1 MAKLINSGSITSEK
15 SPNILKGNESPTR
28 GEMELSIGLKNEWL
42 WNNLP
47 VTGLL
52 NVSTVKCDYYSIN
65 VNETTYGNSTKE
77 VKTNLTATFFD
88 KINNFTIYQRDSSDI
103 EDETNSDRGLNI
115 HLGPKQSIVLGQ
127 TQLIPKEN
135 DHIIL
140 HSQIKQGLAYPYRV
154 TKVTPVL
161 LNQQESFII
170 EYAQSKL
177 FKSAE
182 ELDARVVVEKDFIEK
197 NVGTGNQVLFD
208 KETSKKLEAVATIF
222 NRLTTSYTEAFY
234 DEEKDVA
241 AFDWKFRA
249 NYNEQDCTPTH
260 IMFIYAAIRRF
271 QEKHDV
277 LKYGFYNNTLFVGP
291 AYPIPREEANYNN
304 SLYAKLIDKDFCKI
318 SEDPGYVDNITSTIM
333 QEFLK
338 CCENRDYY
346 NEDHGIEYT
355 PQYAYRTK
363 LYFLEKTNHSILS
376 RFYMS
381 GIITCDMIEM
391 PEISDGITRSSHVN
405 YTLKSPAICRVL
417 DAYMSNNRDS
427 LIRAILG
434 LKRYS
439 IDRENLD
446 DYFGIPLLLYV
457 VGDLINSMNGK
468 FRNTYYG

>member
-1 MAKLINSGSITSEK
+1 MAKLINSGNIKST
-15 SPNILKGNESPTR
+15 SPNLLAGNENPSR
-28 GEMELSIGLKNEWL
+28 GDMELNIGLKNEWL

-77 VKTNLTATFFD
+77 VKTNATATFFD
-88 KINNFTIYQRDSSDI
+88 KINNFVIYQRDATDI
-103 EDETNSDRGLNI
+103 DDEANADRGLNI

-140 HSQIKQGLAYPYRV
+140 HSQLRQGLAYPYRV
-154 TKVTPVL
+154 TKVTPIL
-161 LNQQESFII
+161 LNQKESFII

-177 FKSAE
+177 FKNVE
-182 ELDARVVVEKDFIEK
+182 ELDRRVVIEKDFIEK

-208 KETSKKLEAVATIF
+208 KETSKEVEAITTIF
-222 NRLTTSYTEAFY
+222 ERLTTSYTEAFY
-234 DEEKDVA
+234 DEEKDVVA
-241 AFDWKFRA
+241 VNWKFRD
-249 NYNEQDCTPTH
+249 NYNEQDVTPTNL
-260 IMFIYAAIRRF
+260 MFIYAAIRRF

-277 LKYGFYNNTLFVGP
+277 LKYGFYRNTLFVGP

-304 SLYAKLIDKDFCKI
+304 SLYAKLIDRDFCKVG
-318 SEDPGYVDNITSTIM
+318 EDPGYVDNITSTTM
-333 QEFLK
+333 MEFVK
-338 CCENRDYY
+338 CCKDRDYY
-346 NEDHGIEYT
+346 NEEHGDEYV
-355 PQYAYRTK
+355 PKYVYRTK

-381 GIITCDMIEM
+381 KIITCDMIEM

-405 YTLKSPAICRVL
+405 YVLKSPAICRVL
-417 DAYMSNNRDS
+417 DAYMNNDS
-427 LIRAILG
+427 DGLTKSILK

-439 IDRENLD
+439 IDKENID

-457 VGDLINSMNGK
+457 IGDTLNTMNGK
-468 FRNTYYG
+468 ERNTYYG